1 MRQKNEKKIKSDQ
14 VTEEV
19 KLVQVIDQKELEL
32 IIFLKEE
39 LLTTELI

>member
-1 MRQKNEKKIKSDQ
+1 MKQKKEKKIKKDL

-19 KLVQVIDQKELEL
+19 KMDQVTDQKELEL

-39 LLTTELI
+39 